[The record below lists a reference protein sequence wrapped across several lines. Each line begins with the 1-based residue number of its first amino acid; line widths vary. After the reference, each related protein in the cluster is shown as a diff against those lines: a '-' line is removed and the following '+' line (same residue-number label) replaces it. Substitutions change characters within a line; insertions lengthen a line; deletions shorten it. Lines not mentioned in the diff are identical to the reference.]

1 MQTDGPDQ
9 RRLKREIGLFGATAL
24 GIGAIIGSGIFVVTG
39 IVAGIAGPAMIFSVI
54 IAGIIAVFS
63 AMSVAELG
71 VYLPE
76 EGGTYAYAQKLI
88 SPFAGFM
95 AGWIWI
101 FSNIFV
107 GAAVS
112 LGFAHYFVTIFPVVP
127 VKVIAVVI
135 CLIFLIINYLGLKES
150 ILFNNILVTAKVL
163 ILLFFVAFGLGFF
176 HGGNLTPL
184 APEGSLGILGG
195 SALIFF
201 AYTGFARV
209 SIMAEEVKD
218 PEKTIP
224 RSIYLALG
232 ISTVIYLLVSLVA
245 VGLTGAPA
253 LGGSGSPLAD
263 AIASTGS
270 SGSVLVISL
279 GAMIATASVLLTTI
293 MGISRIVFSMA
304 RSHDLPELFER
315 LHPRFSTPYYAIAVT
330 GASMIA
336 ALLLADLA
344 LVVAVS
350 TFAMLLYYLLA
361 NIAAIRLP
369 AAHRLYPTWVPAV
382 GALSCVGLIAFLT
395 PASWAIGCIGL
406 LIGGIWFFIHRKSLR

>member
-1 MQTDGPDQ
+1 MSDARARPV
-9 RRLKREIGLFGATAL
+9 LKREIGLFGATAL

-54 IAGIIAVFS
+54 IAGVIAVFS

-71 VYLPE
+71 VYLPS

-88 SPFAGFM
+88 SPFTGFM

-112 LGFAHYFVTIFPVVP
+112 LGFAHYFATLFPAVS
-127 VKVIAVVI
+127 VKIIAVVI
-135 CLIFLIINYLGLKES
+135 CLIFIVINYLGLRES

-163 ILLFFVAFGLGFF
+163 ILLFFVAFGLGFLRP
-176 HGGNLTPL
+176 GNFTPL

-195 SALIFF
+195 AALIFF

-232 ISTVIYLLVSLVA
+232 ISTVIYLLVSFVA
-245 VGLTGAPA
+245 VGLSGAPGLA
-253 LGGSGSPLAD
+253 HSGSPLAD
-263 AIASTGS
+263 AIGNTGS
-270 SGSVLVISL
+270 SGAVLIISL

-304 RSHDLPELFER
+304 RSHDLPGLFER
-315 LHPRFSTPYYAIAVT
+315 LHPRYSTPHYAIVVT
-330 GASMIA
+330 GGCMIA

-350 TFAMLLYYLLA
+350 TFAMLLYYLTA

-369 AAHRLYPTWVPAV
+369 AGHRLCPAWVPFI
-382 GALSCVGLIAFLT
+382 GALSCIGLIAFLT
-395 PASWAIGCIGL
+395 PASWVIGCIGF
-406 LIGGIWFFIHRKSLR
+406 LIGGTWFVFRKKAAS